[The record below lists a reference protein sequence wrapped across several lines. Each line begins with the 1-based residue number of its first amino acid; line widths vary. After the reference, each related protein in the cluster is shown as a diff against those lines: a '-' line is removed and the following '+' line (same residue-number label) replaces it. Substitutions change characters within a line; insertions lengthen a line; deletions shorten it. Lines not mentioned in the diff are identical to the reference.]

1 MLTTSFLYFMIIIT
15 LLSLL
20 QRTTNKQ
27 EGHTLITKIPNY
39 ITIFIYIYKKK
50 KEATSLRFNGR
61 IDRDILRTKDVKQ
74 HEYVGKLVPW
84 INLTLHMLYRRF

>member
-1 MLTTSFLYFMIIIT
+1 MNKKSLTKKNVFKKIMLTTSFLYFMIIIT
-15 LLSLL
+15 LLSLLQPWL

-50 KEATSLRFNGR
+50 ERSDPSAFQWE
-61 IDRDILRTKDVKQ
+61 D
-74 HEYVGKLVPW
+74 
-84 INLTLHMLYRRF
+84 

>member
-50 KEATSLRFNGR
+50 ERSDPSAFQWE
-61 IDRDILRTKDVKQ
+61 D
-74 HEYVGKLVPW
+74 
-84 INLTLHMLYRRF
+84 

>member
-15 LLSLL
+15 LLQPWL

-50 KEATSLRFNGR
+50 ERSDPYAFQWE
-61 IDRDILRTKDVKQ
+61 D
-74 HEYVGKLVPW
+74 
-84 INLTLHMLYRRF
+84 

>member
-1 MLTTSFLYFMIIIT
+1 MNKKSLTKKNVFKKIMLTTSFLYFMIIIT
-15 LLSLL
+15 LLQPWL

-50 KEATSLRFNGR
+50 ER
-61 IDRDILRTKDVKQ
+61 IDPSAFQWED
-74 HEYVGKLVPW
+74 
-84 INLTLHMLYRRF
+84 

>member
-1 MLTTSFLYFMIIIT
+1 LNKKSLTKKNVFKKIMLTTSFLYFMIIIT
-15 LLSLL
+15 LLQPWL

-50 KEATSLRFNGR
+50 ERSDPSAFQWE
-61 IDRDILRTKDVKQ
+61 D
-74 HEYVGKLVPW
+74 
-84 INLTLHMLYRRF
+84 

>member
-15 LLSLL
+15 LLSLLQPWL

-50 KEATSLRFNGR
+50 ERSDPSAFQWE
-61 IDRDILRTKDVKQ
+61 D
-74 HEYVGKLVPW
+74 
-84 INLTLHMLYRRF
+84 

>member
-1 MLTTSFLYFMIIIT
+1 LNKKSLTKKNVFKKIMLTTSFLYFMIIIT
-15 LLSLL
+15 LLSLLQPWL

-50 KEATSLRFNGR
+50 ERSDPSAFQWE
-61 IDRDILRTKDVKQ
+61 D
-74 HEYVGKLVPW
+74 
-84 INLTLHMLYRRF
+84 

>member
-1 MLTTSFLYFMIIIT
+1 MNKKSLTKKNVFKKIMLTTSFLYFMIIIT
-15 LLSLL
+15 LLQPWL

-50 KEATSLRFNGR
+50 ERSDPSAFQWE
-61 IDRDILRTKDVKQ
+61 D
-74 HEYVGKLVPW
+74 
-84 INLTLHMLYRRF
+84 

>member
-15 LLSLL
+15 LLSLLQPWL

-50 KEATSLRFNGR
+50 ERSDPYAFQWE
-61 IDRDILRTKDVKQ
+61 D
-74 HEYVGKLVPW
+74 
-84 INLTLHMLYRRF
+84 